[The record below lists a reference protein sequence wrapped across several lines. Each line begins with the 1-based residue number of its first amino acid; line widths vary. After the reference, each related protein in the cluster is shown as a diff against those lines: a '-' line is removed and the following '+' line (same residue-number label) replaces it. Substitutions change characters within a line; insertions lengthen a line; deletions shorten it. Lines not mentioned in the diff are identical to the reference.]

1 MDLHEEKAG
10 PPLLPRSALFQEV
23 LSVIGKDEQGDL
35 ILVQVR
41 RVVTRQPVWDQ
52 GGE

>member
-10 PPLLPRSALFQEV
+10 PPLLPDSV
-23 LSVIGKDEQGDL
+23 LSQRVLSSTGIDKHGDV
-35 ILVQVR
+35 ILVQVCR
-41 RVVTRQPVWDQ
+41 AVTRQPGWDR